1 MQPLSIP
8 GAFVSSSPVLPDERG
23 SFNVWFSAADFRA
36 AVGHSFTVAQAN
48 CSVSARG
55 VVRGLHYASV
65 PPSQAKLVTCVRGAV
80 LDVVVDL
87 RAGSPTY
94 RRWEFVKL
102 DESTRSSVYVAE
114 GLGHGF
120 LALTDDATVIYL
132 CSTPYAPEREHAIS
146 PFDPDLAIAWPTEVE
161 PILSDKDA
169 SAPTLAEAEA
179 AGMLSK
185 YEDCLEFYAELVTR
199 DGAAPA

>member
-1 MQPLSIP
+1 MHPLSIP
-8 GAFVSSSPVLPDERG
+8 GAFVSTSPVLPDARG
-23 SFNVWFSAADFRA
+23 SFNVWFSAVDFRA

-87 RAGSPTY
+87 RVGSPTY
-94 RRWEFVKL
+94 QRWEFVEL
-102 DESTRSSVYVAE
+102 DEKSRASVYVAE

-132 CSTPYAPEREHAIS
+132 CSAPYAPEREHAVS
-146 PFDPDLAIAWPTEVE
+146 PFDPDLAIAWPTAVE
-161 PILSDKDA
+161 PILSEKDA
-169 SAPTLAEAEA
+169 SAPSLAEAEA
-179 AGMLSK
+179 AGVLPS
-185 YEDCLEFYAELVTR
+185 YEDCLRFYEEL
-199 DGAAPA
+199 A